1 MLNSFL
7 DLWKIKSTILF
18 LSITELKLKYRGA
31 FLGFF
36 WSVLEPLAQ
45 LGILYLVFNALRSAD
60 ASFVIYLFSGL
71 IMIHLFSRTT
81 VQGMNSLVNKKSIII
96 SLNIPKIIFP
106 LSGILTI
113 LYMIGIEIGIFF
125 LFIIIL
131 KIEITITILLLP
143 IIFGIL
149 IVFATG
155 VSLLLSIIRL
165 YFKDIQSIWG
175 IVVMSLIF
183 ITPIFWYVDDMPP
196 EIASLFLL
204 NPLALIIE
212 MAHKVILFNTLPTI
226 NEYIY
231 ATVSSIVV
239 LLIGWI
245 LFVKTEAKIAE
256 RL

>member
-1 MLNSFL
+1 M
-7 DLWKIKSTILF
+7 DLWKIRNTIVF

-31 FLGFF
+31 VLGFF

-45 LGILYLVFNALRSAD
+45 LGILYLVFSALRSAD
-60 ASFVIYLFSGL
+60 ENFIIYLFSGL
-71 IMIHLFSRTT
+71 IMVHLFSRTT
-81 VQGMNSLVNKKSIII
+81 VQSMNSLVNKKSIIV
-96 SLNIPKIIFP
+96 SLNIKKIIFP

-113 LYMIGIEIGIFF
+113 LYMVGIEVGIFF

-131 KIEITITILLLP
+131 KIEITSTILQLP
-143 IIFGIL
+143 LIFGLL

-155 VSLLLSIIRL
+155 VSLLLSIVRL

-183 ITPIFWYVDDMPP
+183 ITPVFWHVKDMPS
-196 EIASLFLL
+196 EIVSLFLL
-204 NPLALIIE
+204 NPLAMMME
-212 MAHKVILFNTLPTI
+212 MSHKVILFDTLPTI
-226 NEYIY
+226 NEYVY
-231 ATVSSIVV
+231 AIVSSFAV

-245 LFVKTEAKIAE
+245 LFVKTEAKIVE

>member
-1 MLNSFL
+1 MNSFV
-7 DLWKIKSTILF
+7 DLWKIKSTIVF

-31 FLGFF
+31 LLGFF

-45 LGILYLVFNALRSAD
+45 LGILYLVFSALRSAD
-60 ASFVIYLFSGL
+60 ENFIIYLFSGL

-113 LYMIGIEIGIFF
+113 LYMVGIEVGIFF
-125 LFIIIL
+125 LFMIIL
-131 KIEITITILLLP
+131 KIEITLTILLLP
-143 IIFGIL
+143 VIFGIL
-149 IVFATG
+149 IIFATG

-183 ITPIFWYVDDMPP
+183 ITPVFWRVEEMPS
-196 EIASLFLL
+196 EIVSLFLL
-204 NPLALIIE
+204 NPLAMMME
-212 MAHKVILFNTLPTI
+212 MAHKVILYDTIPTI
-226 NEYIY
+226 NEFVY
-231 ATVSSIVV
+231 AIVSSFVV

-245 LFVKTEAKIAE
+245 LFVKTEAEIVE

>member
-1 MLNSFL
+1 LNSFV
-7 DLWKIKSTILF
+7 DLWKIKSTIVF

-31 FLGFF
+31 LLGFF

-45 LGILYLVFNALRSAD
+45 LGILYLVFSALRSAD
-60 ASFVIYLFSGL
+60 ENFIIYLFSGL

-96 SLNIPKIIFP
+96 SLNIQKIIFP

-113 LYMIGIEIGIFF
+113 LYMVGIEVGIFF
-125 LFIIIL
+125 LFMIIL
-131 KIEITITILLLP
+131 KIEITLTILLLP
-143 IIFGIL
+143 VIFGIL
-149 IVFATG
+149 IIFATG

-183 ITPIFWYVDDMPP
+183 ITPVFWRVEDMPS

-204 NPLALIIE
+204 NPLAMMME
-212 MAHKVILFNTLPTI
+212 MAHKVILYDTIPTI
-226 NEYIY
+226 NEFVY
-231 ATVSSIVV
+231 AILSSFVV
-239 LLIGWI
+239 LLIGWM
-245 LFVKTEAKIAE
+245 LFVKKEAEIVE

>member
-1 MLNSFL
+1 LNSIS

-31 FLGFF
+31 VLGFF

-45 LGILYLVFNALRSAD
+45 LGILYLVFSALRSAD
-60 ASFVIYLFSGL
+60 ETFVIYLFSGL

-81 VQGMNSLVNKKSIII
+81 VQGMNSLVNKKSIIV
-96 SLNIPKIIFP
+96 SLNIKKIIFP

-113 LYMIGIEIGIFF
+113 LYMIGIEVGIFF
-125 LFIIIL
+125 LFVIIL
-131 KIEITITILLLP
+131 KIEITYTILQLPFIFGLL
-143 IIFGIL
+143 IIFS
-149 IVFATG
+149 TG

-183 ITPIFWYVDDMPP
+183 ITPVFWHVKDMPS

-204 NPLALIIE
+204 NPLAMMME
-212 MAHKVILFNTLPTI
+212 MAHKVILYGTLPTT
-226 NEYIY
+226 NEYVY
-231 ATVSSIVV
+231 AIVSSFVV
-239 LLIGWI
+239 LLLGWVV
-245 LFVKTEAKIAE
+245 FGKTESKIVE
-256 RL
+256 KL

>member
-1 MLNSFL
+1 MNPFV
-7 DLWKIKSTILF
+7 DLWKIRSTIIF
-18 LSITELKLKYRGA
+18 LSIIELKLKYRGA

-36 WSVLEPLAQ
+36 WSILEPLAQ
-45 LGILYLVFNALRSAD
+45 LGILYVVFNALRSTD
-60 ASFVIYLFSGL
+60 ESFVIYLFSGL

-106 LSGILTI
+106 LSGILSI
-113 LYMIGIEIGIFF
+113 LYMIGIEIGIFS

-131 KIEITITILLLP
+131 KVKITSTILLLP
-143 IIFGIL
+143 TIFGIL

-175 IVVMSLIF
+175 IIVMSLIF
-183 ITPIFWYVDDMPP
+183 ITPIFWYVSDMPS
-196 EIASLFLL
+196 EITSLFLL

-212 MAHKVILFNTLPTI
+212 MAHKVILFDTIPTV

-231 ATVSSIVV
+231 VMISSFAV
-239 LLIGWI
+239 LVIGWA